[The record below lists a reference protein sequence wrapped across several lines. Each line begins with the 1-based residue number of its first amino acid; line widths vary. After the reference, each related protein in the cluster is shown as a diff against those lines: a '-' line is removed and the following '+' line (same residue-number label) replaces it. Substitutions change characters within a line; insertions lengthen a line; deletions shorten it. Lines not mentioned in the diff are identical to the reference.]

1 MSTVVLSN
9 AATATQTGVSLTF
22 TPEAL
27 RTGVYVVKVV
37 NRTTHAVIAT
47 LTNANADWIEQ
58 ILNDVWQAEFHMHP
72 LDPQA
77 AELAPALLVEREVQI
92 WRDGRCLFWGIP
104 VQGRASL
111 QRVTFSCVGLLW
123 YYARRY
129 FGPIQN
135 NYLLNPD
142 FESGLTS
149 WTGSNTTATVSTAWR
164 ALGTQSVK
172 LVQTSAGQDG
182 YLYQRVTVTTTD
194 QEVFYAVK
202 ALCHV
207 SGTDWVGPAFGERGL
222 YIEQQSTPGGA
233 AIDATADPPTAYSP
247 RWEPITES
255 TQKDHSRPVR
265 LETGIFV
272 PAGVTRTL
280 EIRLYSPGGTIHWD
294 ATALVVEESVGSQV
308 TGDPAHTIVERI
320 HNYSQD
326 ATQGKSDED
335 ILLDKAAG
343 DTTRLVRI
351 YQFFDNANILEAMKE
366 YPAAGLLDFEI
377 EWPPYT
383 GAERKLMIYPGT
395 KGTHKA
401 GSPITLG
408 TNVVEDF
415 SYDVDGTV
423 ITTSAR
429 VLGQGEGADRE
440 IGLAVD
446 TSELDGLV
454 LESVASAPVDSPIDS
469 LQRLADEDLTD
480 SKAPV
485 KVPEFTVPA
494 EYVIPALS
502 LGDTVPVSANYGWVQ
517 ESSNRRVIRLRID
530 CAADKVAVGVN

>member
-22 TPEAL
+22 TPEAE
-27 RTGVYVVKVV
+27 RIGVYTVKVL

-47 LTNANADWIEQ
+47 LTNANADVIDMV
-58 ILNDVWQAEFHMHP
+58 LNDVWQAEFHMHP

-77 AELAPALLVEREVQI
+77 AELAPSVLVEREVQI
-92 WRDGRCLFWGIP
+92 WRDGRCLFWGVPI
-104 VQGRASL
+104 QGRASMG
-111 QRVTFSCVGLLW
+111 RVTFSCVGLLW

-129 FGPIQN
+129 FGPVQN

-149 WTGSNTTATVSTAWR
+149 WTGVNTTVTVSTAWR
-164 ALGTQSVK
+164 ALGSQSVK
-172 LVQTSAGQDG
+172 LVQASAEQDG
-182 YLYQRVTVTTTD
+182 YLYQRVQVTTTT

-207 SGTDWVGPAFGERGL
+207 SGDGWVGPAFGERGL
-222 YIEQQSTPGGA
+222 YVEQQSTPGGA
-233 AIDATADPPTAYSP
+233 AIDAAADPPTAYSP
-247 RWEPITES
+247 KWEPINES

-265 LETGIFV
+265 LEVGIFV

-326 ATQGKSDED
+326 AAQGKSDED

-343 DTTRLVRI
+343 DTTTLVRI
-351 YQFFDNANILEAMKE
+351 YQFFDNANVLEAMRE
-366 YPAAGLLDFEI
+366 FPAMGVLDYEI

-383 GAERKLMIYPGT
+383 AAERKLMIYPAT

-408 TNVVEDF
+408 SNVVEDF
-415 SYDVDGTV
+415 TYDVDGSA
-423 ITTSAR
+423 ISTSAR

-440 IGLAVD
+440 IGIATD
-446 TSELDGLV
+446 TSDLDGLV
-454 LESVASAPVDSPIDS
+454 LESVASAPLESPIDS
-469 LQRLADEDLTD
+469 LQRLADEDLAD

-485 KVPEFTVPA
+485 RVPEFTMPV
-494 EYVIPALS
+494 EYVIPGMS
-502 LGDTVPVSANYGWVQ
+502 LGDTVPVTADYGWVQ
-517 ESSNRRVIRLRID
+517 ETGNRRIVRIRID
-530 CAADKVAVGVN
+530 CAADKASVGVN